1 MMALAEAIFLVRI
14 LSCLRSYRYRGLL
27 LLDQMLL
34 LLLLLLSSSCS
45 LLPAMFPAHVISQTG
60 GVLKYFVWTDGT
72 GGLGFPSTVLVL
84 DVTLQVVSV
93 LEDFLAVRTL
103 DRFRRLAGRV
113 VHAII
118 YWILCSVVVGHLF
131 IIELLIVIVL
141 LHGGEIPV
149 VSRVIHGLRQVLLGA
164 VEVPLLD
171 WSESAV
177 Y

>member
-1 MMALAEAIFLVRI
+1 
-14 LSCLRSYRYRGLL
+14 
-27 LLDQMLL
+27 MLL
-34 LLLLLLSSSCS
+34 LLLLSGSCS
-45 LLPAMFPAHVISQTG
+45 LLSPVFPAHVISETG
-60 GVLKYFVWTDGT
+60 RILEDFVWTDGAR
-72 GGLGFPSTVLVL
+72 GLWLSSAVLVL
-84 DVTLQVVSV
+84 DVALQVVSV